1 MVACAI
7 HECELKGEK
16 VWFTKLT
23 EILEN
28 QDSPATI
35 LKALRV
41 LFDWGI
47 VKGKYGETENGR
59 PARLLYIA
67 GEAQD
72 LIKEIYNKWYCKS
85 IENQ

>member
-1 MVACAI
+1 MVACTI

-72 LIKEIYNKWYCKS
+72 LIKEIYNKF
-85 IENQ
+85 IINGTVNR